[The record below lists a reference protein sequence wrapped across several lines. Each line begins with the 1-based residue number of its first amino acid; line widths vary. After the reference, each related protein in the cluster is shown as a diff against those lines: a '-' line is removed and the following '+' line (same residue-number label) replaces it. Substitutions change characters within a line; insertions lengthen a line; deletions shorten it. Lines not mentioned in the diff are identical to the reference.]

1 MFLKPVSMHSRFL
14 LEYFFYLT
22 YVFPYY
28 CITLIWFYTISI
40 CFKNTT
46 LYYSFSI
53 LFWIF
58 LSILPEVIFFFP
70 KKILMGFK
78 NCTTFIN
85 QFESKLSFKHF
96 LHFNSFFILVNSD
109 FCHYVASYWSC
120 FICIYLYTL
129 LKYSCIFSSF
139 VVIVNEI
146 L

>member
-22 YVFPYY
+22 YAFPYY
-28 CITLIWFYTISI
+28 YITLIWFCTII
-40 CFKNTT
+40 VCLK
-46 LYYSFSI
+46 
-53 LFWIF
+53 
-58 LSILPEVIFFFP
+58 ILPVLVFFKIILDIFIYRTRSNFLFS

-96 LHFNSFFILVNSD
+96 FHFNSFFISVNSD

-129 LKYSCIFSSF
+129 LKYSHIFSSF